1 MAYNY
6 ILLAKAQEE
15 YESSVNW
22 YNERSWPAADQFI
35 ESVDH
40 ALQLIC
46 EHPDRW
52 RNEYKKYYELGVKKY
67 PYSIVYTIDRESEL
81 VIVSSI
87 YHHRRNPKKKYK
99 K

>member
-1 MAYNY
+1 MAYKY
-6 ILLAKAQEE
+6 ILLAGAQNE
-15 YESSVNW
+15 YESSINW

-35 ESVDH
+35 EAVDN

-46 EHPDRW
+46 EYPMRW
-52 RNEYKKYYELGVKKY
+52 RNEYREYYELGVKKY
-67 PYSIVYTIDRESEL
+67 PFSIVYTIDPEQEL

-87 YHHRRNPKKKYK
+87 YHHSRNPQKKYK